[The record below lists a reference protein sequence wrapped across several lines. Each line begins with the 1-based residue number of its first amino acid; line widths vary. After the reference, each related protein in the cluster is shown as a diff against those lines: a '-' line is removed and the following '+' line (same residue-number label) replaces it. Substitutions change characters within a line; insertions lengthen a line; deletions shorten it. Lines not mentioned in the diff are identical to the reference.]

1 MTFLLFLVSWRRKT
15 CHYGSY
21 RQKWWQFC
29 FHGIF
34 CLPSVI
40 FFIPLKKSNSKNRQQ
55 QIAWEYTCTR
65 TWLVTVWVMEVDYL
79 CAACVFASVTM
90 WWISLVKLW
99 LYWMPSWQG
108 HDKSA
113 DVLLVIIMCD
123 SVQVFVCES
132 NPRVMHWLDNRCVN
146 NTHKQALQRICG
158 SQWISLCLCSTV
170 L

>member
-21 RQKWWQFC
+21 HQKWWQFC

-40 FFIPLKKSNSKNRQQ
+40 FFIPLKKKVTAKTANSLGIYMHAHVARHCVS
-55 QIAWEYTCTR
+55 YGGR
-65 TWLVTVWVMEVDYL
+65 LS
-79 CAACVFASVTM
+79 VFAPVTM

-123 SVQVFVCES
+123 SVQVSVFVCES